1 MFEIMPNDGTD
12 HRAVT
17 EYEAA
22 ALLRNYTRDSG
33 KALERLRANHYAQLI
48 CEGGRIRFN
57 PSRTI

>member
-1 MFEIMPNDGTD
+1 MFEFIPYVGTD

-17 EYEAA
+17 ECEAA
-22 ALLRNYTRDSG
+22 ALLRNHTRDSG